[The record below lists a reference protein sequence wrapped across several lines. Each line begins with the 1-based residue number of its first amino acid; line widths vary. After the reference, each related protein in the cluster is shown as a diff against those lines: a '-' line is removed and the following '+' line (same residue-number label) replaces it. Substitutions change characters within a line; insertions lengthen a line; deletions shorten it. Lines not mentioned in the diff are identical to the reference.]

1 LADLL
6 EEKFL
11 LWAVR
16 EVRGG
21 LFKSPFL
28 LLNAPFKRVW
38 FRSLSGHRTTI
49 TQTSR
54 GVSSNVNTP
63 SSIFGHQFCQ
73 LRFLLGMKRDL

>member
-16 EVRGG
+16 EVGGG

-28 LLNAPFKRVW
+28 LLNAPFKRVR
-38 FRSLSGHRTTI
+38 FRSLSGHRTTLA
-49 TQTSR
+49 QTSR
-54 GVSSNVNTP
+54 GVSSHVNTHP
-63 SSIFGHQFCQ
+63 SIFGP
-73 LRFLLGMKRDL
+73 